1 MFKPKSKQKKESRF
15 KVPRTVQDTVPVK
28 EIYKDGIFLLKT
40 GEFSKTW
47 RFSDINYLVSND
59 QDKLNIISNYMNLIN
74 SLEATGLAKVTINNK
89 KLNQKQF
96 YDEVLIKTSGDDLD
110 LYREEYN
117 QMLADKVNSSNAI
130 KQEKY
135 ITLTYKAKTLE
146 LARSYFNRKDIEL
159 NSYFNQLGSSIEA
172 LDSNERVRILH
183 DFYRTGE
190 ESSYFFDWEDTL
202 NKGHSFKDYI
212 VPDKIEFLSDY
223 FKYGDRYGRVIFLRD
238 YANFLSDEM
247 ISELTEFNRDLILN
261 IDIQPIPTD
270 EAIRKAEN
278 TMLSVEANI
287 TAWQDKQN
295 QTGNFSAEPPYR
307 LRMQREAMEKVLED
321 LTTRDQKMIIANLTM
336 IISAKTKEALDED
349 TETILSTALKNVCQ
363 MGVLHYQQLEGLTST
378 LPFGVT
384 NLKTQRT
391 LNTESVAG
399 LMPFRVQ
406 EILQPTG
413 VYYGQ
418 NAISKNLI
426 IADKSQLQNGNC
438 FILGVS
444 GSGKSFS
451 AKQEIVHQ
459 ILATDSDVI
468 IIDPEREYSPLVKEL
483 GGEVI
488 KISSSTKNYINAMDI
503 NDNYAEDSVRGKSD
517 FIISLMDI
525 LVGSRGLSSGDKSI
539 IDRCVHYVYQKY
551 NWENLTLKDLYD
563 ALISQPEKES
573 RDLALSLE
581 LFTTGSLD
589 IFAKPTNVDINN
601 RFVCFDIL
609 DLGTNLQTI
618 GMLVVL
624 DQILNRITKN
634 RQEKRNTYVFID
646 EIYLLFKNEYCAEF
660 LEKLWKRVR
669 KYGAFTTG
677 ITQNVEDLLES
688 NTARKMLSNSEF
700 LTLLNQSPLDAKNL
714 ADLLEISEEQL
725 SYITNAKTGA
735 GLMKIGKNLIP
746 FENTYPKNNLYQLMT
761 TKLSETK

>member
-1 MFKPKSKQKKESRF
+1 
-15 KVPRTVQDTVPVK
+15 
-28 EIYKDGIFLLKT
+28 
-40 GEFSKTW
+40 
-47 RFSDINYLVSND
+47 
-59 QDKLNIISNYMNLIN
+59 
-74 SLEATGLAKVTINNK
+74 
-89 KLNQKQF
+89 
-96 YDEVLIKTSGDDLD
+96 
-110 LYREEYN
+110 
-117 QMLADKVNSSNAI
+117 MLADKVNSSNAI

-378 LPFGVT
+378 LPYGLT
-384 NLKTQRT
+384 TLKTQRT

-451 AKQEIVHQ
+451 VF
-459 ILATDSDVI
+459 
-468 IIDPEREYSPLVKEL
+468 
-483 GGEVI
+483 
-488 KISSSTKNYINAMDI
+488 STKT
-503 NDNYAEDSVRGKSD
+503 
-517 FIISLMDI
+517 F
-525 LVGSRGLSSGDKSI
+525 
-539 IDRCVHYVYQKY
+539 
-551 NWENLTLKDLYD
+551 
-563 ALISQPEKES
+563 P
-573 RDLALSLE
+573 
-581 LFTTGSLD
+581 
-589 IFAKPTNVDINN
+589 
-601 RFVCFDIL
+601 
-609 DLGTNLQTI
+609 
-618 GMLVVL
+618 
-624 DQILNRITKN
+624 
-634 RQEKRNTYVFID
+634 
-646 EIYLLFKNEYCAEF
+646 
-660 LEKLWKRVR
+660 
-669 KYGAFTTG
+669 
-677 ITQNVEDLLES
+677 
-688 NTARKMLSNSEF
+688 
-700 LTLLNQSPLDAKNL
+700 
-714 ADLLEISEEQL
+714 
-725 SYITNAKTGA
+725 
-735 GLMKIGKNLIP
+735 
-746 FENTYPKNNLYQLMT
+746 
-761 TKLSETK
+761 